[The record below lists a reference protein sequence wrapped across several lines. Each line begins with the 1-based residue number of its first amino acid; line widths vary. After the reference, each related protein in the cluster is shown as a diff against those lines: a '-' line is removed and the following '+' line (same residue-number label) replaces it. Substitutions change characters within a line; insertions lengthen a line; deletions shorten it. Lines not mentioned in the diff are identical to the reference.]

1 MSRTSKTRGETLALC
16 RGGAGTKAALL
27 YRMEQADAE
36 KRGGEEPCIPA
47 LGRVRPVS
55 ARALRGTVRPG
66 AGARHFCR
74 GRFSGGGADV
84 SGRVSSHRL
93 RHRLFAQILGRDSE
107 MKIVVWKSPKALSA
121 LLRCVFGVR
130 KEA

>member
-1 MSRTSKTRGETLALC
+1 MALC
-16 RGGAGTKAALL
+16 RDRAGTHCALL
-27 YRMEQADAE
+27 YRMEQANAG
-36 KRGGEEPCIPA
+36 RGGEKHVFESAAAPA
-47 LGRVRPVS
+47 VRPV
-55 ARALRGTVRPG
+55 ALRGAVCIG
-66 AGARHFCR
+66 AGARHFYHGC
-74 GRFSGGGADV
+74 FSGWGADV

>member
-55 ARALRGTVRPG
+55 ARG
-66 AGARHFCR
+66 AARDCAPWRWGSAFSSQPFSQW
-74 GRFSGGGADV
+74 GR
-84 SGRVSSHRL
+84 
-93 RHRLFAQILGRDSE
+93 
-107 MKIVVWKSPKALSA
+107 
-121 LLRCVFGVR
+121 
-130 KEA
+130 